1 MQVEWQSGID
11 SIAHKTTLEEKGKTI
26 AVLGGGFKHI
36 YPKENIGLY
45 QQIIKNCG
53 LVISEYAPNVKAE
66 SSNFLQRN
74 RIVSGLS
81 LAVLIIE
88 SAHRSG
94 TSVTARLAKQ
104 QNRKVFAI
112 PHEIYDIH
120 GVGNNRLIRDNI
132 ATIACSTEEIMK
144 AIPGLQYK
152 KVVRK
157 EKITSKREKIYIDKL
172 NENSQMKEKVTTNKK
187 ICKNKEYNEIYKFI
201 SEIPCTLNELYQ
213 NTNNDIKE
221 IMNILFLLE
230 LDGYIE
236 KVAGGYK
243 CITNN

>member
-1 MQVEWQSGID
+1 MEWQSGID
-11 SIAHKTTLEEKGKTI
+11 SIAHKTTLEKKGKTI

-120 GVGNNRLIRDNI
+120 GVGNNRLIKDEIAIMVCNTRDI
-132 ATIACSTEEIMK
+132 IDEI
-144 AIPGLQYK
+144 PNLQYK
-152 KVVRK
+152 ELPQ
-157 EKITSKREKIYIDKL
+157 EKIVDLRKK
-172 NENSQMKEKVTTNKK
+172 QKVTNEFNKNYK
-187 ICKNKEYNEIYKFI
+187 KVSNIKRKVCKNKEYNQIYKFI
-201 SEIPCTLNELYQ
+201 SETPCTINEIYKKS
-213 NTNNDIKE
+213 NKSISE
-221 IMNILFLLE
+221 INNILFMLE
-230 LDGYIE
+230 IEGYIE

-243 CITNN
+243 CIINN